1 MCQRYGF
8 AAGGELK
15 AGLDPAAVAVKE
27 VRQSLLWRVYAEHFG
42 ALGYNGTGKGNARFS
57 PIRDSA
63 GMIVP
68 TLYTGTSPAVAL
80 METVLHDAPWP
91 SSGFILMMPPPT
103 EELRLMAC
111 LVNVQTLQLADFS
124 SLGLRRLGLRK
135 SQVIESDKAHYPISR
150 KIAEWVFANRPD
162 LQGIVWSSRQ
172 DDRGLTMVLFEPRL
186 QANALRVWHEGENIA
201 GGFALGELVD
211 LIDLLGAGMIFG

>member
-1 MCQRYGF
+1 M
-8 AAGGELK
+8 K
-15 AGLDPAAVAVKE
+15 VGLDPATVAVKE
-27 VRQSLLWRVYAEHFG
+27 VRQSLLWRVYAKHFG

-68 TLYTGTSPAVAL
+68 TLYAGTSPAVAL

-91 SSGFILMMPPPT
+91 SGRFILTMPPPT
-103 EELRLMAC
+103 EESRHMAC
-111 LVNVQTLQLADFS
+111 LINVRTLQLADFS

-135 SQVIESDKAHYPISR
+135 SQVIESDKAHYPTSR
-150 KIAEWVFANRPD
+150 DIAEWVYACRPD

-172 DDRGLTMVLFEPRL
+172 DDRGLAMVLFEPRL
-186 QANALRVWHEGENIA
+186 EAKAPCVWHEGESIA
-201 GGFALGELVD
+201 GGVALNELVE
-211 LIDLLGAGMIFG
+211 LLDLLGAGMIYG